1 MTVNDYNFKKYSTC
15 FKENYYS
22 LKLFWIFSF
31 KIDSITLRYP
41 GSGSKLAKILD
52 PGSKSSQNPKS
63 GSKFKVFGSTTV
75 VATMYPTPQKLQY
88 VKNLKFAT
96 KSLSDIQY
104 ELIIDGR

>member
-1 MTVNDYNFKKYSTC
+1 MIVLPSD
-15 FKENYYS
+15 
-22 LKLFWIFSF
+22 
-31 KIDSITLRYP
+31 TLDP
-41 GSGSKLAKILD
+41 DPNWAKILD
-52 PGSKSSQNPKS
+52 LGSKLGQNSKS